1 MARFED
7 FTPRERNVLREAMAW
22 SQSEFY
28 DPGHTAEERDI
39 LQALIH
45 EAKAASVAA
54 EPPKEYRHIDPAT
67 AAMPDTPRLN
77 DGFLHSMTELAGEQM
92 RAETE
97 PPAEVEE
104 TPPQKPF
111 YIGPVEPEHGASKT
125 TASEASQDRPRE
137 YKGFLLIK
145 CAECGDVHAF
155 CAKRPMRRYRC
166 AKCGTWTALDHMA
179 PLRVVCECGRSYGYM
194 TNVEDKQMDVACF
207 GCGAPVA
214 VEWNE
219 KLHQYTT
226 IGTKTER
233 PHKKKGGGK

>member
-7 FTPRERNVLREAMAW
+7 FTPRERRVLREAMAW

-28 DPGHTAEERDI
+28 DPGHTAEERNT

-45 EAKAASVAA
+45 EAKAADIAA
-54 EPPKEYRHIDPAT
+54 EPPKEYGYIDPA
-67 AAMPDTPRLN
+67 AVAMPDVVRLN
-77 DGFLHSMTELAGEQM
+77 DGFLPSMTELAGEQM

-97 PPAEVEE
+97 PPAEAEE
-104 TPPQKPF
+104 APLQKPF
-111 YIGPVEPEHGASKT
+111 YTGPSEPEHGASKT

-166 AKCGTWTALDHMA
+166 AKCGAWTDLENMA
-179 PLRVVCECGRSYGYM
+179 PLRVVCECGHSYGYM
-194 TNVEDKQMDVACF
+194 TNLEEKQMDVTCF
-207 GCGAPVA
+207 NCGAPVA

-219 KLHQYTT
+219 RFGRYIT
-226 IGTKTER
+226 IGIR
-233 PHKKKGGGK
+233 RGRKGGGKK